1 MDAYPL
7 AQDPSREQ
15 QGEGPDLGTLSAHM
29 LPATS
34 MFLTAKG
41 RVTYTFLGEPVQTLG
56 LYPGVSQAVILFITG
71 MSAVT

>member
-1 MDAYPL
+1 
-7 AQDPSREQ
+7 
-15 QGEGPDLGTLSAHM
+15 M

-71 MSAVT
+71 TSAVT